1 MDSKIYFK
9 DILEKNLILRSTLI
23 FDSKPFVFQQDSAP
37 ALKSGIVLEWCRDKL
52 PDFIRAEEW
61 PPYSPDLNPMDY
73 CVWSYL
79 EGKACSKKHQPLD
92 SLKESLL
99 KAWEEMPMEY
109 VRAKVDGLP
118 RRLKACIRAR
128 GGRFEI

>member
-1 MDSKIYFK
+1 M
-9 DILEKNLILRSTLI
+9 ILWSNLI

-37 ALKSGIVLEWCRDKL
+37 ALKSTIVLEWCRDRL
-52 PDFIRAEEW
+52 PDFIRAKEW
-61 PPYSPDLNPMDY
+61 SQYSPDLSPMDY
-73 CVWSYL
+73 YMWSYL

-109 VRAKVDGLP
+109 VRATVDGLP
-118 RRLKACIRAR
+118 RRLKACFRAR
-128 GGRFEI
+128 EGRFEI